1 MSDDWKQKRKIVTLP
16 TEESHTPQN
25 VLART
30 LEKATRIKSVVIFIE
45 WDDGSMDVDYS
56 AMKLSEMF
64 LAAAIMKQEALSR
77 IEGRGE

>member
-1 MSDDWKQKRKIVTLP
+1 MNNDWKQKRKIVTFP
-16 TEESHTPQN
+16 TEEAHTPQN

-45 WDDGSMDVDYS
+45 WNDGSMNVDCS
-56 AMKLSEMF
+56 AMKLSELF